1 MISFFKSKPRLFELI
16 PEDYVD
22 IHSHILFGVDDGAKT
37 ISDTEFL
44 LQAMVDLRFSKCIT
58 TPHTMT
64 YVWENTNESINNKQ
78 GIVSE
83 NLPEL
88 TSTLKLEA
96 ASEYLIDDEFV
107 KLFKTKPL
115 LTLKDNYVLIEMS
128 YLNPPIQLYD
138 IIFELQ
144 VAGYI
149 PVLAHPERYSFFH
162 NSFEN
167 YKKLKKAGC
176 YFQINLLSSV
186 GYYGK
191 DVAVTAQKLLELGM
205 IDFAGSDIHHKNH
218 IDAFNGKVLIKDSK
232 ALINSMKNNSFFK

>member
-44 LQAMVDLRFSKCIT
+44 LKAMVDLRFSKCIT

-64 YVWENTNESINNKQ
+64 YVWENTNQSINNKQ
-78 GIVSE
+78 GIVSKS
-83 NLPEL
+83 LPEL

>member
-44 LQAMVDLRFSKCIT
+44 LKAMVDLRFSKCIT

-78 GIVSE
+78 GIVSKS
-83 NLPEL
+83 LQEL

>member
-44 LQAMVDLRFSKCIT
+44 LKAMVDLRFSKCIT

-78 GIVSE
+78 GIVSKS
-83 NLPEL
+83 LPEL
-88 TSTLKLEA
+88 TSALKLEA

>member
-44 LQAMVDLRFSKCIT
+44 LKAMVDLRFSKCIT

-78 GIVSE
+78 GIVIKS
-83 NLPEL
+83 LPEL

-191 DVAVTAQKLLELGM
+191 EVAVTAQKLLELGM

-218 IDAFNGKVLIKDSK
+218 IDAFNGKVLIKD
-232 ALINSMKNNSFFK
+232 

>member
-44 LQAMVDLRFSKCIT
+44 LKAMVDLRFSKCIA

-78 GIVSE
+78 GIVIKS
-83 NLPEL
+83 LPEL

>member
-16 PEDYVD
+16 PEDYAD

-44 LQAMVDLRFSKCIT
+44 LKAMVDLRFSKCIT

-78 GIVSE
+78 GIVSKS
-83 NLPEL
+83 LPEL
-88 TSTLKLEA
+88 TSALKLEA

>member
-1 MISFFKSKPRLFELI
+1 MISFFKFKPRLFELI
-16 PEDYVD
+16 PDDYVD
-22 IHSHILFGVDDGAKT
+22 IHSHILFGIDDGAKT

-64 YVWENTNESINNKQ
+64 YVWENTNESINKKQ
-78 GIVSE
+78 KIVSE

-96 ASEYLIDDEFV
+96 ASEYLMDDEFV

-149 PVLAHPERYSFFH
+149 PVLAHPERYNFFH

-191 DVAVTAQKLLELGM
+191 EVAVTAQKLLELGM

-218 IDAFNGKVLIKDSK
+218 IDAFNGKVVIKDSK
-232 ALINSMKNNSFFK
+232 ALINSMNNNSFFK